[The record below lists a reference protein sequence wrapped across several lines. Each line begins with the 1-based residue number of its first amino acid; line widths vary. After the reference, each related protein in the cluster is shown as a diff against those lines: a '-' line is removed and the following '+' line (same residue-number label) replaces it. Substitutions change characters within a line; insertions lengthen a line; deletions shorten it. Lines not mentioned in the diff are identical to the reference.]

1 MTIDAWSEEL
11 AAAVLEPFRSDDT
24 MVLVALQTLQA
35 RFGYVPSEALP
46 LVAQVCNVSRA
57 DVHGVLTFY
66 HELRTSPPA
75 GRVVRVCRAEACQ
88 SVGAREIE
96 DAFAASGHPVG
107 SHSPALSVEAVYC
120 FGNCALGPTVEI
132 DGTMH
137 GYCQADEIVAEA
149 LQ

>member
-1 MTIDAWSEEL
+1 MTFDAWSEGL
-11 AAAVLEPFRSDDT
+11 AAAVLEPFRSDET
-24 MVLVALQTLQA
+24 MVLVALQALQA
-35 RFGYVPSEALP
+35 RFGYVPAETVS

-75 GRVVRVCRAEACQ
+75 RRVVRVCRSEACQ

-96 DAFAASGHPVG
+96 AAFAEAGHPIG
-107 SHSPALSVEAVYC
+107 SHSEHLSVEAVYC

-137 GYCQADEIVAEA
+137 GYCTEEIVTEA